1 VQQPKPCVVCGNP
14 LPTGG
19 RIDRKY
25 CREAC
30 RVMAYRERHRLD
42 KPEPLVASD
51 ATTEGSQSEPTTK
64 RPERATR
71 LSNELESA
79 IARIVDLE
87 SQGRALRQRANSLE
101 LQLEATQRRLSTV
114 EMVIRQMRT
123 KAQQPG
129 GTQTATTGPSMQP
142 SQKTLPW
149 MIPSSHDLLG
159 YVPKWPLL
167 DQKELAKIEHEI
179 EQALRMLPIALV
191 HKGLPD
197 LAVQLRQC
205 EQRPDKLLQR
215 VNRAIIWRIACIE
228 KTDRTTEEQTLEMR
242 GRILADI
249 ECPHPSEAIMDL
261 AVWTEFLIQYR
272 EVLKMISLFLIN
284 QIPSPRWTIDLPA

>member
-30 RVMAYRERHRLD
+30 RVMAYRDRHRLD
-42 KPEPLVASD
+42 KPEPSVASD
-51 ATTEGSQSEPTTK
+51 TTTEGSQLEPTAK

-79 IARIVDLE
+79 IARIADLE

-114 EMVIRQMRT
+114 EAVLRQMRT

-129 GTQTATTGPSMQP
+129 GTQTAATGPSVPP

-167 DQKELAKIEHEI
+167 DQKELTKIEHEA
-179 EQALRMLPIALV
+179 EQALRMLPVALIY
-191 HKGLPD
+191 KGLSD
-197 LAVQLRQC
+197 IAVQIRQC
-205 EQRPDKLLQR
+205 EQRPDRLLQQ
-215 VNRAIIWRIACIE
+215 VNRTLVRRIACIE
-228 KTDRTTEEQTLEMR
+228 KTERATEEQTLELLDR
-242 GRILADI
+242 VLADI
-249 ECPHPSEAIMDL
+249 ECPHPSEGIMDL
-261 AVWTEFLIQYR
+261 AAWTEFFIQYR
-272 EVLKMISLFLIN
+272 QAVKMIAFMHIN
-284 QIPSPRWTIDLPA
+284 QLPSPRWALDLPA